1 MIVSFIPG
9 RVRIRNPRFKDPDT
23 SSTAA
28 TLLREHPCVIRVT
41 TNTTT
46 GGLLIEYDPDKLDP
60 EAAQHALGLIDP
72 EALDWFN
79 TRNQASPESACE
91 GDDPVGENGPMAVPS
106 SPWPALAANKEAL
119 EYLGMT
125 AAFILCTGS
134 AFLRS
139 KGLHIYSGISLAG
152 MTLSHIYK
160 YRHRLACRFKN
171 LKVGGGKNF
180 SSGDCQCPE

>member
-9 RVRIRNPRFKDPDT
+9 RVRIRNPRFKDSDT
-23 SSTAA
+23 ASTAA

-41 TNTTT
+41 TNSTT
-46 GGLLIEYDPDKLDP
+46 GGLLIEYDPEKLDP
-60 EAAQHALGLIDP
+60 PAAQEALELIDP

-79 TRNQASPESACE
+79 TRNQAGPDSARESYVPADENSPTAS
-91 GDDPVGENGPMAVPS
+91 PS
-106 SPWPALAANKEAL
+106 SPWPGLAANKEAL

-125 AAFILCTGS
+125 AAFVLCTGS

-160 YRHRLACRFKN
+160 YRHRLVCRFKN
-171 LKVGGGKNF
+171 MKVDESQNP
-180 SSGDCQCPE
+180 SSRGCQCPE